1 MDWVGLASA
10 IASAYGKQQQGKAQ
24 GAVQQANVQG
34 NQDQNAISRY
44 IAMQNAQNSAANT
57 DLARQQFTQ
66 SSRGKNARD
75 AMIGAL
81 LGNFSPSGNVSG
93 GLAKGLSTPE
103 ARMSMSELNRQGLE
117 AQLTPPSFQG
127 GQTLQAPTLTPLP
140 NVGGNSL
147 LNSLAALAQLAG
159 AASPYLQKTDHY
171 GEPGYTGYQGG
182 D

>member
-1 MDWVGLASA
+1 MDWASLIQAGAALASQ
-10 IASAYGKQQQGKAQ
+10 YGKQQQGRAQ
-24 GAVQQANVQG
+24 GAALQANVQG

-66 SSRGKNARD
+66 SSRGRNARD

-81 LGNFSPSGNVSG
+81 LGNFSPTGNVSG
-93 GLAKGLSTPE
+93 GLARGLSTPE
-103 ARMSMSELNRQGLE
+103 ARMAMSELNRQGLE

-127 GQTLQAPTLTPLP
+127 GQILTAPKLTPLP
-140 NVGGNSL
+140 NVGGNGV

-159 AASPYLQKTDHY
+159 A
-171 GEPGYTGYQGG
+171 GYAAYKHPDYSTPPEDGQ
-182 D
+182 